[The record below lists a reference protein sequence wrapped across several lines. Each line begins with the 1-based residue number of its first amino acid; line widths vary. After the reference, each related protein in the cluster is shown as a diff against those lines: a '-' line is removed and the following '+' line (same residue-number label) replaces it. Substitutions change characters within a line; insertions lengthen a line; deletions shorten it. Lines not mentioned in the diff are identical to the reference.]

1 MNNWFIVGLTLLLSA
16 FFSGME
22 IAFVTSNK
30 LRIELDKSKGV
41 FPANLISGFIHMPSR
56 FIGAML
62 FGNNLA
68 LVIYG
73 LAMAGLLKPAL
84 FYSLPDS
91 YHSELTILLLQ
102 TVISTLII
110 LILAEFLPKVLFRLS
125 PNNLLNFFALPAYLF
140 YYLFYPFN
148 LLFILIAEL
157 LLKHV
162 FGIKFNRQGYVFS
175 PIDLDEYI
183 RESSQGKHEENDE
196 EQEIQMFQNAI
207 DFRTAKV
214 RECMVPRTEIS
225 ALGEEE
231 TLPVLREEFIK
242 TGHSKILI
250 YRHSI
255 DNIIGYAHSYDLFSN
270 PQSIRSIIRPV
281 IIVPETILAHKVLS
295 MFINE
300 HKSVA
305 VVVDEFG
312 GTSGMATLEDLIE
325 EIFGEIDD
333 EFDTEALE
341 EIRKSATE
349 FIFSGRLEIDYINDK
364 FNLHLPDSDQY
375 ETLGGLII
383 HHHESIPSI
392 SDVIS
397 LPPFSF
403 TILSATETRIDKV
416 LLTIDDL

>member
-1 MNNWFIVGLTLLLSA
+1 MNNWFIVGITLLLSA

-30 LRIELDKSKGV
+30 LRIEIDKSKGV

-73 LAMAGLLKPAL
+73 LAISSLLRPTL
-84 FYSLPDS
+84 LDSLPVS

-125 PNNLLNFFALPAYLF
+125 PNNLLNFFALPSYLF

-183 RESSQGKHEENDE
+183 RESSQEKNDESDE

-231 TLPVLREEFIK
+231 TLPILRQEFIK

-250 YRHSI
+250 YRDSI

-341 EIRKSATE
+341 EIRKSETE

-364 FNLHLPDSDQY
+364 FNLRLPESEQY

-383 HHHESIPSI
+383 HHHESIPSVN
-392 SDVIS
+392 DVIS

-403 TILSATETRIDKV
+403 TILSASETRIDTV
-416 LLTIDDL
+416 LLSIGD

>member
-1 MNNWFIVGLTLLLSA
+1 MNNWFIVGITLLLSA

-30 LRIELDKSKGV
+30 LRIEIDKSKGV
-41 FPANLISGFIHMPSR
+41 FPANLISGFIHKPSR
-56 FIGAML
+56 FIGALL

-73 LAMAGLLKPAL
+73 LAMANLLGSGL
-84 FYSLPDS
+84 FSFLPDA
-91 YHSELTILLLQ
+91 YHSELTILILQ
-102 TVISTLII
+102 TVISTFII
-110 LILAEFLPKVLFRLS
+110 LILAEFLPKVLFRIS
-125 PNNLLNFFALPAYLF
+125 PNSLLNFFALPAYLF

-148 LLFILIAEL
+148 LLFIWIAEF

-162 FGIKFNRQGYVFS
+162 FGINLNQQGYVFS

-183 RESSQGKHEENDE
+183 KESSQGKDDENDE

-207 DFRTAKV
+207 DFRNAKV

-225 ALGEEE
+225 ALDEEE
-231 TLPVLREEFIK
+231 TIATLRKEFIY

-250 YRHSI
+250 YRDSI

-270 PQSIRSIIRPV
+270 PATIHSIIRPV

-305 VVVDEFG
+305 IVMDEFG

-341 EIRKSATE
+341 EIQKSEKE
-349 FIFSGRLEIDYINDK
+349 FIFSGRLEIDYLNNK
-364 FNLHLPDSDQY
+364 YNLGLPATDEY

-383 HHHESIPSI
+383 HFHESIPSVK
-392 SDVIS
+392 DVI
-397 LPPFSF
+397 LIPPFTF
-403 TILSATETRIDKV
+403 TILSASETRIDQV
-416 LLTIDDL
+416 LLTIGD

>member
-1 MNNWFIVGLTLLLSA
+1 MNNWFIVGITLLLSA

-30 LRIELDKSKGV
+30 LRIELDKSKGI
-41 FPANLISGFIHMPSR
+41 FPANLISGFIHKPSR

-73 LAMAGLLKPAL
+73 LAMASLLRPAL
-84 FYSLPDS
+84 LASLPGA
-91 YHSELTILLLQ
+91 YHTELTILLLQ
-102 TVISTLII
+102 TFISTLII
-110 LILAEFLPKVLFRLS
+110 LILAEFLPKILFRLS

-140 YYLFYPFN
+140 YYIFYPFN
-148 LLFILIAEL
+148 LLFIWIAEA
-157 LLKHV
+157 LLKYV
-162 FGIKFNRQGYVFS
+162 FGVKFNPQGYVFS

-183 RESSQGKHEENDE
+183 KESSQGRDEENTE

-207 DFRTAKV
+207 DFRNAKV

-225 ALGEEE
+225 ALDEDEPIP
-231 TLPVLREEFIK
+231 TLLQEFIS

-250 YRHSI
+250 YRDSI
-255 DNIIGYAHSYDLFSN
+255 DNIIGYAHSFDLFSN
-270 PQSIRSIIRPV
+270 PATIRSIIRPV
-281 IIVPETILAHKVLS
+281 LIVPETILAHKVLS

-305 VVVDEFG
+305 IVMDEFG

-341 EIRKSATE
+341 DIQKSEKE
-349 FIFSGRLEIDYINDK
+349 FILSGRLEIDYLNSK
-364 FNLHLPDSDQY
+364 YNLGLPETDEY
-375 ETLGGLII
+375 ETLGGFII
-383 HHHESIPSI
+383 HHHESIPAVNDI
-392 SDVIS
+392 IIV
-397 LPPFSF
+397 PPFTF
-403 TILSATETRIDKV
+403 TILSAGETRIEKV
-416 LLTIDDL
+416 LLTLGD

>member
-1 MNNWFIVGLTLLLSA
+1 MNNWIIVGITLLLSA

-30 LRIELDKSKGV
+30 LRIELDKSKGI

-56 FIGAML
+56 FIGALL

-73 LAMAGLLKPAL
+73 LAMASLLRPAL
-84 FYSLPDS
+84 LASLPDA
-91 YHSELTILLLQ
+91 YHTELTILLLQ
-102 TVISTLII
+102 TIISTLII

-125 PNNLLNFFALPAYLF
+125 PNALLNFFALPAYIF

-148 LLFILIAEL
+148 LLFIFVAET

-162 FGIKFNRQGYVFS
+162 FNVNFNKEGYVFS

-183 RESSQGKHEENDE
+183 KESSLGRDEENDE

-225 ALGEEE
+225 ALDEEE
-231 TLPVLREEFIK
+231 SIATLRQEFID

-250 YRHSI
+250 YRDSI

-270 PQSIRSIIRPV
+270 PAIIRSIIRPV

-341 EIRKSATE
+341 EIRKSENE
-349 FIFSGRLEIDYINDK
+349 FVFAGRLEIDFLNNKY
-364 FNLHLPDSDQY
+364 NLGLPESDEY

-383 HHHESIPSI
+383 HSHESIPSVHDI
-392 SDVIS
+392 IDI
-397 LPPFSF
+397 PPFSF
-403 TILSATETRIDKV
+403 TILSASETRIDKV
-416 LLTIDDL
+416 ILTIKG

>member
-1 MNNWFIVGLTLLLSA
+1 MNNWLIVGITLLLSA

-30 LRIELDKSKGV
+30 LRIEIDKSKGI
-41 FPANLISGFIHMPSR
+41 FTANLISGFIHMPSR

-73 LAMAGLLKPAL
+73 LAMASLLKPAL
-84 FYSLPDS
+84 LASLPDA
-91 YHSELTILLLQ
+91 YHAELTILILQ
-102 TVISTLII
+102 TLLSTLII

-125 PNNLLNFFALPAYLF
+125 PNSLLNFFALPAYLF

-148 LLFILIAEL
+148 LLFIWIAEAI
-157 LLKHV
+157 LKHV
-162 FGIKFNRQGYVFS
+162 FGINFNRQGYVFS

-183 RESSQGKHEENDE
+183 KESSQGRDEENDE

-207 DFRTAKV
+207 DFRNAKV

-225 ALGEEE
+225 ALDEEE
-231 TLPVLREEFIK
+231 SIQTLRQEFID

-250 YRHSI
+250 YRDSI
-255 DNIIGYAHSYDLFSN
+255 DNIIGYAHSYDLFSD
-270 PQSIRSIIRPV
+270 PAIIRSIIRPV

-305 VVVDEFG
+305 IVVDEFG

-333 EFDTEALE
+333 EYDTEALE
-341 EIRKSATE
+341 EIQKSEKE
-349 FIFSGRLEIDYINDK
+349 FIFSGRLEIDYLNDK
-364 FNLHLPDSDQY
+364 YNLGLPETDEY

-383 HHHESIPSI
+383 HHHESIPSVN
-392 SDVIS
+392 DVIT
-397 LPPFSF
+397 LPPFTF
-403 TILSATETRIDKV
+403 TILSASETRIDQVQLK
-416 LLTIDDL
+416 IGD

>member
-1 MNNWFIVGLTLLLSA
+1 MNNWAIVGITLLLSA

-30 LRIELDKSKGV
+30 LRIELDKTKGV

-73 LAMAGLLKPAL
+73 LAMANLLRPAL
-84 FYSLPDS
+84 ISSLPEA
-91 YHSELTILLLQ
+91 YHTEFTVLLLQ
-102 TVISTLII
+102 TLISTLII
-110 LILAEFLPKVLFRLS
+110 LFLAEFLPKVLFRLS
-125 PNNLLNFFALPAYLF
+125 PNSMLNFFALPAYLF

-148 LLFILIAEL
+148 LLFIWIAEVT
-157 LLKHV
+157 LKHI
-162 FGIKFNRQGYVFS
+162 FGIKFNRERYVFS

-183 RESSQGKHEENDE
+183 KESSPGKDQENDE

-225 ALGEEE
+225 ALDEEE
-231 TLPVLREEFIK
+231 TILTLRQEFIN

-250 YRHSI
+250 YRDSI

-270 PQSIRSIIRPV
+270 PSTIRSIIRPV

-305 VVVDEFG
+305 IVVDEFG

-341 EIRKSATE
+341 EIQKSEKE
-349 FIFSGRLEIDYINDK
+349 FIFSGRLEIDYLNSK
-364 FNLHLPDSDQY
+364 YNLLLPESAEY

-383 HHHESIPSI
+383 HFHESIPAGK
-392 SDVIS
+392 DVIKV
-397 LPPFSF
+397 PPFSF
-403 TILSATETRIDKV
+403 TILSASETRIEKV
-416 LLTIDDL
+416 LLTIDE

>member
-1 MNNWFIVGLTLLLSA
+1 MDNWFIVGITLLLSA

-30 LRIELDKSKGV
+30 LRIEIDKSKGV

-73 LAMAGLLKPAL
+73 LAMANLLRPL
-84 FYSLPDS
+84 LLSSLPDA
-91 YHSELTILLLQ
+91 YHTELTILLLQ
-102 TVISTLII
+102 TIISTLII
-110 LILAEFLPKVLFRLS
+110 LFLAEFLPKVLFRLS
-125 PNNLLNFFALPAYLF
+125 PNNLLNFFALPAFLF

-148 LLFILIAEL
+148 LLFIWIAEFI
-157 LLKHV
+157 LKHL
-162 FGIKFNRQGYVFS
+162 FKINFNREGYVFS

-183 RESSQGKHEENDE
+183 RDASLGKDNENDE

-225 ALGEEE
+225 ALDEEE
-231 TLPVLREEFIK
+231 TIITLQREFID

-250 YRHSI
+250 YRDNI

-270 PQSIRSIIRPV
+270 PATIRSIIRPV

-295 MFINE
+295 MFISE

-305 VVVDEFG
+305 IVMDEFG

-341 EIRKSATE
+341 EIKKSEKE
-349 FIFSGRLEIDYINDK
+349 FVFSGRLEIDYINSK
-364 FNLHLPDSDQY
+364 YNLLLPESDDY

-383 HHHESIPSI
+383 HHHESIPAVK
-392 SDVIS
+392 DVIAV
-397 LPPFSF
+397 PPFSF
-403 TILSATETRIDKV
+403 TILSASETRIEKV
-416 LLTIDDL
+416 LLTIGD

>member
-1 MNNWFIVGLTLLLSA
+1 MNNWFIVGITLVLSA

-30 LRIELDKSKGV
+30 LRIEIDKSKGV
-41 FPANLISGFIHMPSR
+41 FPANIISGFIHKPSR
-56 FIGAML
+56 FIGALL

-73 LAMAGLLKPAL
+73 LAMSSLLGPAL
-84 FYSLPDS
+84 LSALPDA
-91 YHSELTILLLQ
+91 YHTELTVLLFQ
-102 TVISTLII
+102 TFISTIII

-125 PNNLLNFFALPAYLF
+125 PNKLLNFFALPAYLF

-148 LLFILIAEL
+148 LLFIWIAEF

-162 FGIKFNRQGYVFS
+162 FGINLNRQGYVFS

-183 RESSQGKHEENDE
+183 KESSQGKDEENDE

-207 DFRTAKV
+207 DFRNAKV

-225 ALGEEE
+225 ALDEEE
-231 TLPVLREEFIK
+231 TIATLRKEFID

-250 YRHSI
+250 YRESI

-270 PQSIRSIIRPV
+270 PVTIRSIVRPV

-305 VVVDEFG
+305 IVMDEFG

-341 EIRKSATE
+341 EIQKSEKE
-349 FIFSGRLEIDYINDK
+349 FIFSGRLEIDYLNNK
-364 FNLHLPDSDQY
+364 YNFGLPETDEY

-383 HHHESIPSI
+383 HFHESIPSVK
-392 SDVIS
+392 DVI
-397 LPPFSF
+397 LVPPFTF
-403 TILSATETRIDKV
+403 TILSASETRIDQV
-416 LLTIDDL
+416 LLTIGD

>member
-1 MNNWFIVGLTLLLSA
+1 MNDWFIVGITLLLSA

-22 IAFVTSNK
+22 IAFITSNK
-30 LRIELDKSKGV
+30 LRIEIDKSKGV

-73 LAMAGLLKPAL
+73 LAMASLLRPAL
-84 FYSLPDS
+84 VSSLPDA
-91 YHSELTILLLQ
+91 YHAELTILLLQ
-102 TVISTLII
+102 TIISTLII

-125 PNNLLNFFALPAYLF
+125 PNRLLNFFALPAYLF

-148 LLFILIAEL
+148 LLFIWIAEVI
-157 LLKHV
+157 LKYI
-162 FGIKFNRQGYVFS
+162 FGIKFNRQGYIFS

-183 RESSQGKHEENDE
+183 KESSQGKDEENDE

-207 DFRTAKV
+207 DFRNAKV

-231 TLPVLREEFIK
+231 SILTLRQAFID

-250 YRHSI
+250 YRDSI

-270 PQSIRSIIRPV
+270 PATIRSIVRTV
-281 IIVPETILAHKVLS
+281 IIIPETILAHKVLS

-341 EIRKSATE
+341 EVQKSEKE
-349 FIFSGRLEIDYINDK
+349 FVLSGRLEIDYLNDK
-364 FNLHLPDSDQY
+364 YNLLLPESDEY

-383 HHHESIPSI
+383 HHHESIPAVN
-392 SDVIS
+392 DVITVAH
-397 LPPFSF
+397 FSF
-403 TILSATETRIDKV
+403 AILSASETRIEKV
-416 LLTIDDL
+416 LLTIGD

>member
-1 MNNWFIVGLTLLLSA
+1 MNNWILVGITLLLSA

-30 LRIELDKSKGV
+30 LRIELDKSKGI
-41 FPANLISGFIHMPSR
+41 FPANLISGFIHKPSR
-56 FIGAML
+56 FIGALL

-73 LAMAGLLKPAL
+73 LAMSSLLKPVL
-84 FYSLPDS
+84 ISSLPDA
-91 YHSELTILLLQ
+91 YHTELTILILQ
-102 TVISTLII
+102 TIISTLII

-125 PNNLLNFFALPAYLF
+125 PNSLLNFFALPAYLF

-148 LLFILIAEL
+148 LLFIFVAET

-162 FGIKFNRQGYVFS
+162 FNVNFNKEGYVFS

-183 RESSQGKHEENDE
+183 KESSLGQDEENDE

-207 DFRTAKV
+207 DFRSAKV

-225 ALGEEE
+225 ALEEE
-231 TLPVLREEFIK
+231 ESIAILRQEFID

-250 YRHSI
+250 YRDNI
-255 DNIIGYAHSYDLFSN
+255 DNIIGYAHSYDLFSK
-270 PQSIRSIIRPV
+270 PPTIRSIVRPV

-333 EFDTEALE
+333 EFDTDSLE
-341 EIRKSATE
+341 EIQKSEKE
-349 FIFSGRLEIDYINDK
+349 FVFAGRLEIDYLNNK
-364 FNLHLPDSDQY
+364 YNLGLPESDEY

-383 HHHESIPSI
+383 HSHESIPSVH
-392 SDVIS
+392 DVIDI
-397 LPPFSF
+397 PPFSF
-403 TILSATETRIDKV
+403 TILSASETRIDKV
-416 LLTIDDL
+416 ILIIKD